1 MEALLGTRG
10 TTTDCPLAIIVR
22 DGKLL
27 TGLRHYTA
35 DKYKDISVWTLPG
48 GRCDEGE
55 TLETTL
61 RRELSEE
68 VGITNF
74 SIEKHLGSMPEQK
87 TGDTVHLFFCKS
99 GQNQFSKNQKSLANG
114 VLQHPMKY
122 LKTLCTKK
130 YFSLS
135 ERPCSTKTPPYGGVL
150 VEDTLCVSLYL
161 ILAIALARRAFFRFA
176 VLRFNTPPYL
186 AALSIA

>member
-74 SIEKHLGSMPEQK
+74 SIEKHLGSMPGAK
-87 TGDTVHLFFCKS
+87 TGDTVHLFLCKS
-99 GQNQFSKNQKSLANG
+99 GQNPILKEPEKFS
-114 VLQHPMKY
+114 
-122 LKTLCTKK
+122 
-130 YFSLS
+130 
-135 ERPCSTKTPPYGGVL
+135 EW
-150 VEDTLCVSLYL
+150 
-161 ILAIALARRAFFRFA
+161 RFA
-176 VLRFNTPPYL
+176 TPDEILKDFMHKEVLLFIRETLFN
-186 AALSIA
+186 